1 MLSRHS
7 EVCYKNVIYNII
19 ITMIR
24 IMIIIIIVVIITI
37 IVTII
42 TIIGFFIT
50 KTTACHALY
59 SCMTCHT
66 HLCWLPSIRIAVSG
80 AGVSCMASCA
90 WVTEL
95 GQ

>member
-1 MLSRHS
+1 M
-7 EVCYKNVIYNII
+7 ITIMIMIIINII
-19 ITMIR
+19 IT
-24 IMIIIIIVVIITI
+24 VVIINI
-37 IVTII
+37 IVTIT
-42 TIIGFFIT
+42 TIIGVVIT

-66 HLCWLPSIRIAVSG
+66 HLCWLPSTRIAVSG

-90 WVTEL
+90 WVTGL